1 MGATTRGDL
10 GNRTYKLVLHVA
22 QLLRQRLGYQRLYQI
37 NQLNAEKAGDVLEG
51 IMGLEHMGYNWDP
64 EHIVSDVSINVYSMW
79 CSPELMNQW
88 NYDYLAEA
96 MYSGMDLNSIVD
108 DCRYQIHVAKV
119 ANKTNIVLTIRPFV
133 GLKCAAYVMSFL

>member
-10 GNRTYKLVLHVA
+10 GNRTYKLVVHVA
-22 QLLRQRLGYQRLYQI
+22 QLLRQRLGYERLYEI
-37 NQLNAEKAGDVLEG
+37 DQLSAEKAGDVLEG
-51 IMGLEHMGYNWDP
+51 IMGLQHMGYNWDP
-64 EHIVSDVSINVYSMW
+64 THVVSDVSINVYSMW
-79 CSPELMNQW
+79 CSPRLMNQW

-119 ANKTNIVLTIRPFV
+119 TKTTGIPLTFRSVV
-133 GLKCAAYVMSFL
+133 GLRCAAYVNSFL